1 MIISK
6 GRSGTFFWCTF
17 SLGVALIVL
26 MLLIWP
32 LGIRAMV
39 IGYVCLNVAWL
50 FVWLFFV
57 RRLSGYGVMM
67 FLRDTV
73 PFALAA
79 GGVMTLVYVVT
90 SPISS
95 LWLLLVVRI
104 VLAVVIYYAVMKIAR
119 VKILDE
125 CMSFV
130 MSRIRKKH

>member
-57 RRLSGYGVMM
+57 RRLSGYGVLM

-79 GGVMTLVYVVT
+79 GGVMALVHVVT

-104 VLAVVIYYAVMKIAR
+104 VLAVAIYYAVMKIAR

-125 CMSFV
+125 CMSFI

>member
-1 MIISK
+1 
-6 GRSGTFFWCTF
+6 
-17 SLGVALIVL
+17 
-26 MLLIWP
+26 ML
-32 LGIRAMV
+32 
-39 IGYVCLNVAWL
+39 
-50 FVWLFFV
+50 
-57 RRLSGYGVMM
+57 RLSGYGVLM

-104 VLAVVIYYAVMKIAR
+104 VLAVAAYYAVMKIAR

-125 CMSFV
+125 CMSFI